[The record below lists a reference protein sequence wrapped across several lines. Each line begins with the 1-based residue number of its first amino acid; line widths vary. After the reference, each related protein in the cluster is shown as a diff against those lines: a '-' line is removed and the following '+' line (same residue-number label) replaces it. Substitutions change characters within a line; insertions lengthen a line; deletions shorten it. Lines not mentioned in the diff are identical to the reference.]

1 MCVGSVFMMWLA
13 SLLSW
18 RGGAMVFTVVQ
29 VAVVV
34 VATTLVRRT
43 WRAELT
49 VDAERLVYRDAFRT
63 RTVPTAD
70 IRRVGLVGGGW
81 RYPGSWQSIRIDI
94 ADGTTMRLDLVGG
107 GSPTELRR
115 LTRLIEQEVRAA
127 ESAC

>member
-1 MCVGSVFMMWLA
+1 MVWFVSLFSMAGGTLA
-13 SLLSW
+13 F
-18 RGGAMVFTVVQ
+18 AAVQ
-29 VAVVV
+29 VAVVG
-34 VATTLVRRT
+34 VAITLIRRI

-49 VDAERLVYRDAFRT
+49 VDVERLVYRDAFRT

-70 IRRVGLVGGGW
+70 IRRVGLVGDGW

-94 ADGTTMRLDLVGG
+94 VDGSTMRLDIVGG
-107 GSPTELRR
+107 ASPTELRR